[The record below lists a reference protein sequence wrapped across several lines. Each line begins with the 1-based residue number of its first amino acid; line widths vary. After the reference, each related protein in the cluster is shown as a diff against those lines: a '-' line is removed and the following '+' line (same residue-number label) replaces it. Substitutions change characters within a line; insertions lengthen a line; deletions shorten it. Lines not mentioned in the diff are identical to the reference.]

1 MNPIDPARSKRAA
14 EALLRAP
21 SDKAGD
27 PLASYSFDM
36 LAGLTR
42 MLERPRHAFL
52 AYLIGM
58 AAEEAYR
65 LADEAE
71 KHRSS
76 GRQEPASS

>member
-1 MNPIDPARSKRAA
+1 MNPIDPARSARAP

-21 SDKAGD
+21 SAKAGD

-42 MLERPRHAFL
+42 MLERPRYAFL

-65 LADEAE
+65 LAEEAE
-71 KHRSS
+71 KRRSAGPPETTPS
-76 GRQEPASS
+76 

>member
-14 EALLRAP
+14 DQVLRVP
-21 SDKAGD
+21 SDAGD

-42 MLERPRHAFL
+42 IMEGPRYAFL
-52 AYLIGM
+52 AYLVGM

-65 LADEAE
+65 LAGKAE
-71 KHRSS
+71 SRATSQKDPVSF
-76 GRQEPASS
+76 